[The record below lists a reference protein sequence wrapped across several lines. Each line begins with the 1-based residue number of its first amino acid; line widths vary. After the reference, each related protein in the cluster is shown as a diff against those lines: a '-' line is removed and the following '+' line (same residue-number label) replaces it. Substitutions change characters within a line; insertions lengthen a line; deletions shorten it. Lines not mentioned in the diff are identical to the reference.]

1 MKIYTLQ
8 NPVINTAKLSAAL
21 LFDSYP
27 IIADLII
34 DDDSDKIAVQ

>member
-1 MKIYTLQ
+1 LKIYTLQ
-8 NPVINTAKLSAAL
+8 IQVINTTKLSAAL
-21 LFDSYP
+21 LFGSYP